1 MADEITAKS
10 FEEANERT
18 KAYVAQFID
27 AGRADALQATSIDTS
42 FLPHFEKLYVGKVR
56 DMYVCRDVVVI
67 VTCDRQ
73 SAFDRQLAS
82 VPYKGMVLNKVALWW
97 FQQTADLVPNHVIAS
112 PHPNVTVARRCD
124 VFPVEFVV
132 RAYATGSTSTSL
144 WTNYAKG
151 VRNYCGHVLPDG
163 LRKNERLERALLTPT
178 TKSDEHDALIS
189 ATEIVAQGL
198 MTQADW
204 DVCSRLAHEL
214 FAFGQRAA
222 LERGLILV
230 DTKVRRPLRPLRQ
243 LRLTCARLLSVVC
256 CLLQYEFGRDVRTGE
271 ICVLDEVHTPDSSRF
286 WIAETYA
293 ARVAA
298 GAEPD
303 SVDKEFL
310 RRWFVQH
317 CDPYHDA
324 VLPAAPVALVNEL
337 SRRYI
342 LLFETLTAERFP
354 PLLPAAPLEDALR
367 RFFDESSDHS

>member
-18 KAYVAQFID
+18 KGYVAQFID
-27 AGRADALQATSIDTS
+27 AGRANALQATSIDTS
-42 FLPHFEKLYVGKVR
+42 LLPHFEKLYVGKVR

-82 VPYKGMVLNKVALWW
+82 VPFKGMVLNQVALWW
-97 FQQTADLVPNHVIAS
+97 FHQTASLVPNHVIAS

-144 WTNYAKG
+144 WTNYEKG
-151 VRNYCGHVLPDG
+151 VRSYCGHVLPDG

-189 ATEIVAQGL
+189 AAEIVAQGL

-204 DVCSRLAHEL
+204 DTCSRLAHEL

-230 DTKVRRPLRPLRQ
+230 DTKVSRPLRPLRP
-243 LRLTCARLLSVVC
+243 LRLPLGLCS
-256 CLLQYEFGRDVRTGE
+256 D
-271 ICVLDEVHTPDSSRF
+271 CV
-286 WIAETYA
+286 
-293 ARVAA
+293 
-298 GAEPD
+298 
-303 SVDKEFL
+303 
-310 RRWFVQH
+310 
-317 CDPYHDA
+317 
-324 VLPAAPVALVNEL
+324 
-337 SRRYI
+337 
-342 LLFETLTAERFP
+342 
-354 PLLPAAPLEDALR
+354 
-367 RFFDESSDHS
+367 